1 MAQHATNR
9 HRVVALS
16 GGVGGAKLA
25 LGLSRVLPPGD
36 LTVVANTGDDFEHL
50 GLAISPDLDTLLYTL
65 AGLDN
70 PATGWGRRDESWNF
84 MAALDAL
91 GGETWFRL
99 GDRDLATHIERT
111 RRLRAGESLS
121 QITDDFRQRFGIAAR
136 ILPMSDDPVRT
147 RVKTKDGWLDFQPYF
162 VHHRCEPGIAAIEFA
177 GAADAR
183 PQPEWLAALAD
194 PALGAVILCP
204 SNPFISIEPIL
215 ALRGVRAALR
225 DCAAPI
231 VAVSPIIGGRA
242 VKGPTAKMM
251 RELGLE
257 TSAAAVARR
266 YGDLIDA
273 YIVDHADAP
282 SCAGLDC
289 EIVPAKALMETLA
302 DREALAR
309 IALEAAASLLEPA
322 Q

>member
-1 MAQHATNR
+1 MPR
-9 HRVVALS
+9 HRVIALS

-25 LGLSRVLPPGD
+25 LGLSRILPPGD
-36 LTVVANTGDDFEHL
+36 LTVIANTGDDFEHL
-50 GLAISPDLDTLLYTL
+50 GLAISPDIDTLLYTL

-84 MAALDAL
+84 MAALEAL

-99 GDRDLATHIERT
+99 GDRDLAIHIERT
-111 RRLRAGESLS
+111 RRLLAGESLS
-121 QITDDFRQRFGIAAR
+121 QVTDDFRQRFRIAAR
-136 ILPMSDDPVRT
+136 VLPVSDDAVRT

-162 VHHRCEPGIAAIEFA
+162 VRHRCEPAISAIEFA

-183 PQPEWLAALAD
+183 PQPELLAALAD

-225 DCAAPI
+225 ECTAPV

-251 RELGLE
+251 QELGLA
-257 TSAAAVARR
+257 TSAAAVAQR

-273 YIVDHADAP
+273 YVVDHTDAP
-282 SCAGLDC
+282 SCVGLDC
-289 EIVPAKALMETLA
+289 AIVPAKALMETLA

-309 IALEAAASLLEPA
+309 VVLEAAANVLEPA